1 MFIEVMVFYETL
13 LEFMTLKSL
22 FLIFLLYLWGPQDQE
37 YSRPSEANR
46 ETFKKLKGFLLT
58 HLAVRSYQVL
68 MRVELHT
75 QLRSVF

>member
-22 FLIFLLYLWGPQDQE
+22 FLIFLLYLWGPQEQE

-46 ETFKKLKGFLLT
+46 ETFKKPKGFFVDSLGCP
-58 HLAVRSYQVL
+58 
-68 MRVELHT
+68 
-75 QLRSVF
+75 